1 MVALPHALAGRRGVT
16 PGGRALSP
24 LGVSAVGARAALA
37 LLYDG
42 GVSRTVDA
50 GLCGQCAWSRRVPA
64 AASTFIMCSR
74 AMTDAAFAKYPPLP
88 VRACRGFE
96 PAPIVAGRTEDP

>member
-1 MVALPHALAGRRGVT
+1 M
-16 PGGRALSP
+16 SP
-24 LGVSAVGARAALA
+24 MGVSAVGGRPASSLR
-37 LLYDG
+37 YHR

-64 AASTFIMCSR
+64 AVSTFIMCTR
-74 AMTDAAFAKYPPLP
+74 ALTDAAFAKYPPLP

-96 PAPIVAGRTEDP
+96 PAPSRATSSEESR